1 MRVGGNWSPAEPAA
15 LPARVAVEAAPTV
28 KEPLLH
34 GQELFWLEQRPLEQG
49 RVTLL
54 WRQRPGGP
62 SQELTP
68 APWNL
73 RSRVHTYGGGVVAV
87 GSVAGGTTVVF
98 VNDGDRCLWALELPA
113 VHPVLQKGSLL
124 QPEKVESS
132 PAASP
137 SPPLLPEPRRLT
149 APAARAFA
157 DGLIDGPRQRWIGV
171 MECDG
176 VDQLVAVPLAGG
188 EPVLLHQPT
197 DFCGSAVLSPHGSHL
212 AWVEWQQPF
221 MPWDRSQ
228 LWLGRFDPSGV
239 LHDCRPLAGG
249 AASGPTAA
257 DVSVVQ
263 PLWLPTGDLVVATD
277 RSGWWNLE
285 RLPAAERLAAVEPS
299 VAAGPL
305 PLTVA
310 ALPPTTALHWQPLLP
325 MEAEFGL
332 PAWVYG
338 RRTTGWDG
346 QQLVAAVCRA
356 GRWELGTIALPEPG
370 TAEGRWQP
378 LAQPFD
384 ALDGLS
390 AGGGRVVA
398 VAADAVTPQG
408 LLEIDL
414 HHGSWSHTPAGGA
427 GSAGAPARTT
437 PLAAEAI
444 STPQALW
451 FKGHGGLPTHAWYY
465 PPIGG
470 AQPLAPLLVKSHS
483 GPTAMAGTGLNLAV
497 QFWTSRGWGVVDVN
511 YGGSTGFGRA
521 YRDRLAGQWGVVDVS
536 DCAAAATALV
546 AAGAASP
553 ERLAIEGGSA
563 GGFTTL
569 AALCFTDVFRAG
581 ACRYGVADLAALVRS
596 THRFEAGYL
605 EGLVGPWPAA
615 QALYA
620 QRSPLHHAGQMRCPV
635 IFFQGLDDEVVP
647 PEQTDAMAA
656 ALAANGLPVE
666 VRRFAGE
673 GHGFR
678 RPEVRIEVL
687 EATEAFF
694 RRQFGL

>member
-1 MRVGGNWSPAEPAA
+1 MRVGGNWSQAEPAA
-15 LPARVAVEAAPTV
+15 LPARVAVEAAPTL

-49 RVTLL
+49 RITLL
-54 WRQRPGGP
+54 WRPRPGGP

-73 RSRVHTYGGGVVAV
+73 RSRVHTYGGGVFAV
-87 GSVAGGTTVVF
+87 GSVGGNTTVVF
-98 VNDGDRCLWALELPA
+98 VNDGDRCLWALEW
-113 VHPVLQKGSLL
+113 
-124 QPEKVESS
+124 
-132 PAASP
+132 
-137 SPPLLPEPRRLT
+137 PPLPEPPMQPPLPEPRRLT

-171 MECDG
+171 MERDG
-176 VDQLVAVPLAGG
+176 IDQLVAVPLAGG
-188 EPVLLHQPT
+188 EPALVHQPA
-197 DFCGSAVLSPHGSHL
+197 DFCGSAVLSHHGSHL

-221 MPWDRSQ
+221 MPWERSQ
-228 LWLGRFDPSGV
+228 LWLGRFEASGV
-239 LHDCRPLAGG
+239 LRDCRPLAGG
-249 AASGPTAA
+249 AATGPAA
-257 DVSVVQ
+257 AKVSVVQ
-263 PLWLPTGDLVVATD
+263 PLWLPTGDLMVATD

-285 RLPAAERLAAVEPS
+285 RLAAAEQLPAAAAAVEPL
-299 VAAGPL
+299 VGAGPL
-305 PLTVA
+305 PLTLEA
-310 ALPPTTALHWQPLLP
+310 PGAPSALNWQPLVP
-325 MEAEFGL
+325 MEAEFAL

-346 QQLVAAVCRA
+346 QQLVAAACLA
-356 GRWELGTIALPEPG
+356 GRWQLGTIALPKPG
-370 TAEGRWQP
+370 DAEGRWQP

-384 ALDGLS
+384 ALDGLC
-390 AGGGRVVA
+390 AGDSRVVA
-398 VAADAVTPQG
+398 VAANATTPMG
-408 LLEIDL
+408 LLDVDL
-414 HHGSWSHTPAGGA
+414 RDGGWSHTPAGGDGEA
-427 GSAGAPARTT
+427 GAPAGGSGAAGAPARAA
-437 PLAAEAI
+437 PLPAAAI

-451 FKGHGGLPTHAWYY
+451 FEGHGGLPTHAWYY

-470 AQPLAPLLVKSHS
+470 AHPLAPLLVKSHS
-483 GPTAMAGTGLNLAV
+483 GPTAMASTGLNLAV

-546 AAGAASP
+546 ATGAASP

-581 ACRYGVADLAALVRS
+581 ACRYGVADLAALAGS

-620 QRSPLHHAGQMRCPV
+620 QRSPLHHAGRMRCPV

-656 ALAANGLPVE
+656 ALAANGLAVE
-666 VRRFAGE
+666 VHRFAGE